1 MAPHTVKYLAN
12 HPDGPRTAPDTASG
26 LQTHLIMLKRFFF
39 NLLSSFVG
47 AWIALVLFVMALVI
61 SVVGFVGALGA
72 MSGSESASLKKHSVL
87 KLDLSGI
94 IEETETNAELDYIS
108 LLQGNVE
115 RPKTLRSLVEA
126 LKEAKANKNID
137 VLYIECNGVSASLA
151 TVNALREAVADF
163 KKSGKPVYAYG
174 DNLSTADY
182 FIASQADSLFLNPGG
197 ELHLSGLSGTTLYM
211 KGLFDKLGVQ
221 FQVIK
226 VGTFKSAVE
235 PYILNEMSGPARA
248 QLDTLYGNLWNYVA
262 ADIARTRQLKA
273 GRLNE
278 LMADGKLM
286 LSPAKDLVAEKLV
299 DRVIYKR
306 EINHIM
312 ARLTGCDADEVNYV
326 EPSTLTGATLDLG
339 SYTSSKQIAVL
350 YATGD
355 IAETPGAGINC
366 EKLVPEIVKL
376 ADDKNVKG
384 LVLRVNSPG
393 GSVFGSEQIGEALDY
408 FKSTGKPFAV
418 SMGDYAAS
426 GGYWISCTADRIFAD
441 PLTITGSIGIFG
453 LLPNVSGLASKVGV
467 NPQTV
472 STNPSSDY
480 PTLFKPLDDAQLAQ
494 MQLMI
499 ERGYDQFITRV
510 ATGRKMSKE
519 EVKRIA
525 EGRVWDAQTAL
536 KIKLVDQLGSLA
548 DAAKW
553 VAKKADMKADDYDV
567 VVYPQFKQEWLDMI
581 LSNSVSLPQ
590 QLTEALQPG
599 MDQMMVREAQRVLS
613 TRPAQA
619 RMMPFRVRF

>member
-1 MAPHTVKYLAN
+1 
-12 HPDGPRTAPDTASG
+12 
-26 LQTHLIMLKRFFF
+26 MLKRFFF

-47 AWIALVLFVMALVI
+47 AWIALTLFVLALVI
-61 SVVGFVGALGA
+61 SFIGFAGAI
-72 MSGSESASLKKHSVL
+72 GSMAISSSNSLKKHSVL
-87 KLDLSGI
+87 KLELSGV
-94 IEETETNAELDYIS
+94 IEETETNAKLDYFS
-108 LLQGNVE
+108 LLQGDVE
-115 RPKTLRSLVEA
+115 QPKTLRSLVEA
-126 LKEAKANKNID
+126 LKEGKVNKNID
-137 VLYIECNGVSASLA
+137 ALYIECNGMSASLA

-174 DNLSTADY
+174 DALTTADY
-182 FIASQADSLFLNPGG
+182 FVAAQADSLFFNPAG
-197 ELHLSGLSGTTLYM
+197 ELHLAGISGTTLYM
-211 KGLFDKLGVQ
+211 KNLFDKIGIQ

-262 ADIARTRQLKA
+262 ADIAKTRSIKPA
-273 GRLNE
+273 RLNE
-278 LMADGKLM
+278 LIRNGKLM
-286 LSPAKDLVAEKLV
+286 LSPAKDLLKEKFV
-299 DRVIYKR
+299 DRLVYKR
-306 EINHIM
+306 QIDGIF
-312 ARLTGCDADEVNYV
+312 ARLTGSDPEDVNYV
-326 EPSTLTGATLDLG
+326 EPSVLLDGL
-339 SYTSSKQIAVL
+339 SELKNYSSSKQIAVL

-376 ADDKNVKG
+376 ADDDNVKG

-408 FKSTGKPFAV
+408 FKSTGKPLAV

-453 LLPNVSGLASKVGV
+453 LLPNASGLADKIGV

-472 STNPSSDY
+472 ATNPSSDY
-480 PTLFKPLDDAQLAQ
+480 PTLYKPLDDAQLAQ
-494 MQLMI
+494 MQIMI

-510 ATGRKMSKE
+510 AKGRKMTKDQ
-519 EVKRIA
+519 VRRIA

-548 DAAKW
+548 DATKW
-553 VAKKADMKADDYDV
+553 VAKKADLKPDDYDV
-567 VVYPQFKQEWLDMI
+567 AVYPQFKEEWLDML
-581 LSNSVSLPQ
+581 LSKNISIPQ
-590 QLTEALQPG
+590 QLADVLTPG
-599 MDQMMVREAQRVLS
+599 VDQLIVREAQYVM
-613 TRPAQA
+613 TMRPIQA
-619 RMMPFRVRF
+619 KMIPVKVRF

>member
-1 MAPHTVKYLAN
+1 
-12 HPDGPRTAPDTASG
+12 
-26 LQTHLIMLKRFFF
+26 MLKRFFF

-47 AWIALVLFVMALVI
+47 AWIALTLFVLALVI
-61 SVVGFVGALGA
+61 SIIGFVGAVG
-72 MSGSESASLKKHSVL
+72 SFSVSESNQLKKHSVL

-94 IEETETNAELDYIS
+94 IEETETNAEIDYIS
-108 LLQGNVE
+108 LIQGNVE
-115 RPKTLRSLVEA
+115 CPKTLRSLVKA
-126 LKEAKANKNID
+126 LEEAKANKNID

-174 DNLSTADY
+174 DNLGTADY
-182 FIASQADSLFLNPGG
+182 FIAAQADSIFLNPGG
-197 ELHLSGLSGTTLYM
+197 ELHLAGLSGTTLYM

-235 PYILNEMSGPARA
+235 PYILNEMSQPARA
-248 QLDTLYGNLWNYVA
+248 QLDTLYGNIWNYIA
-262 ADIARTRQLKA
+262 ADIAKTRNIKEA
-273 GRLNE
+273 HLNE
-278 LMADGKLM
+278 LMNDGRLM
-286 LSPAKDLVAEKLV
+286 LSTARTLVKEKLV
-299 DRVIYKR
+299 DRTLYKR
-306 EINHIM
+306 EIDHIM
-312 ARLTGCDADEVNYV
+312 ARLTGSDPDEVNYV
-326 EPSTLTGATLDLG
+326 DPSVLLG
-339 SYTSSKQIAVL
+339 PSLEMGDVSSSKQVAVL

-355 IAETPGAGINC
+355 IAETAGAGINC

-376 ADDKNVKG
+376 ADDDNVKG

-441 PLTITGSIGIFG
+441 PLTITGSIGIYG
-453 LLPNVSGLASKVGV
+453 LLPNISGLADKVGV

-472 STNPSSDY
+472 STNPSSNY
-480 PTLFKPLDDAQLAQ
+480 PTMFTPLNEAQLAQ
-494 MQLMI
+494 MQIMI
-499 ERGYDQFITRV
+499 ERGYDQFVTRV
-510 ATGRKMSKE
+510 ANGRHMTKDQ
-519 EVKRIA
+519 VKRIA

-548 DAAKW
+548 DATKW
-553 VAKKADMKADDYDV
+553 VAKKADLKVDDYDV
-567 VVYPQFKQEWLDMI
+567 VVYPQFKQEWLDMV
-581 LSNSVSLPQ
+581 LSNQISLPK
-590 QLTEALQPG
+590 QLTDALQPG
-599 MDQMMVREAQRVLS
+599 MDQLMIREAQRVFEM
-613 TRPAQA
+613 RPAQA
-619 RMMPFRVRF
+619 RMMPFRVRL